1 PRSKSKTHTHT
12 QTGNGCEGATMSATT
27 KQMVKPT
34 SIVHR
39 YMTEGQRVCVW
50 LVHDTKMKIEGVILG
65 YDEFMNVVLGDAS
78 EVHHKTKEVVHV
90 GKILLRSDNIG
101 VIHPIGV

>member
-1 PRSKSKTHTHT
+1 
-12 QTGNGCEGATMSATT
+12 MSATT

-34 SIVHR
+34 GVVHR

-50 LVHDTKMKIEGVILG
+50 LVHDTHMKIEGVLLG
-65 YDEFMNVVLGDAS
+65 YDEFMNVVLGDAT
-78 EVHHKTKEVVHV
+78 EVHLKTGEVVPI
-90 GKILLRSDNIG
+90 GKILLRSDNVG